1 MSEYLSEIFML
12 EIILGE
18 STILESHSPLEVLD
32 GASFYGGIEYWLSQL
47 SAGLID
53 FFTFN
58 VSMPKDFF

>member
-32 GASFYGGIEYWLSQL
+32 GASFYCGIEY
-47 SAGLID
+47 
-53 FFTFN
+53 
-58 VSMPKDFF
+58 